1 MIKEMKSFA
10 IVLVCYKRLSGIK
23 LLLDSLERADYA
35 GRKDITLIFSID
47 NSGDQTVENFAKEYC
62 WTNGNKIVRTFQS
75 RQGLKKH
82 ILQCGDYTEQYDIVT
97 VLEDD
102 IVVSDSFYQY
112 AYQAAEYYWD
122 DDNIAGISLYNFQK
136 NWLRWVLRFEP
147 MKSSYDTYFIKVA
160 QSWGQVW
167 TKNKWIPFKKW
178 LDENSEFEKSDRL
191 PTYLNNWP
199 ETSWLKFHDKYCI
212 ECNKYFVYPYYSL
225 SSNTSEVGEHANISS
240 CDYQTELQFKKDK
253 FNFQPFSDKS
263 IRYDEYFE
271 REGLEECLGLSKEEV
286 FIDLYGT
293 RKIDT
298 SREYILS
305 TNQLKNVKPER
316 SFRLSLRPI
325 EASIIYN
332 ISGDGIYLYRTR
344 DYMSYSKSLVPHELM
359 KYEMRTMDWRQ
370 LLKFSIELLLNDIRI
385 RIKNILKKNGI

>member
-1 MIKEMKSFA
+1 MLKEMKSFA

-178 LDENSEFEKSDRL
+178 LDENSVFEKSDEL

-225 SSNTSEVGEHANISS
+225 SSNTSEAGEHANISS
-240 CDYQTELQFKKDK
+240 CDYQTELQFQKS
-253 FNFQPFSDKS
+253 NFVFQDFSDES

-271 REGLEECLGLSKEEV
+271 REGLGKYLGLSDKDV
-286 FIDLYGT
+286 FVDLYGT
-293 RKIDT
+293 RRIDV
-298 SREYILS
+298 SREYVLS
-305 TNQLKNVKPER
+305 TNKLKNVDVVK
-316 SFRLSLRPI
+316 SFRLFLRPI
-325 EASIIYN
+325 ETSIMYG
-332 ISGDGIYLYRTR
+332 ISGDGIYLYRSS
-344 DYMSYSKSLVPHELM
+344 DYIKNVKGVIPYELM

-370 LLKFSIELLLNDIRI
+370 LFAFSVKLFWDDIKSRLLKIR
-385 RIKNILKKNGI
+385 KK

>member
-1 MIKEMKSFA
+1 MKSFA

-23 LLLDSLERADYA
+23 LLLDSLERVNYA

-47 NSGDQTVENFAKEYC
+47 NSGDQTVEKFARDYC
-62 WTNGNKIVRTFQS
+62 WKNGNKLVRTFPK

-82 ILQCGDYTEQYDIVT
+82 ILQCGDFTEQYDIVT
-97 VLEDD
+97 ILEDD

-136 NWLRWVLRFEP
+136 NWLRWILRFEP

-167 TKNKWIPFKKW
+167 TKNKWTSFKEW
-178 LDENSEFEKSDRL
+178 LKENSAFEKSDKL
-191 PTYLNNWP
+191 PEYLNNWP

-225 SSNTSEVGEHANISS
+225 SSNTSEAGEHANTSS
-240 CDYQTELQFKKDK
+240 CDYQTELQFQKTN
-253 FNFQPFSDKS
+253 FVFQPFSDKS

-271 REGLEECLGLSKEEV
+271 REGLEEYLGILTEDV

-298 SREYILS
+298 SRKYVL
-305 TNQLKNVKPER
+305 TTKKLKKVNAVK
-316 SFRLSLRPI
+316 SFRLFLRPI
-325 EASIIYN
+325 EASIIYG
-332 ISGDGIYLYRTR
+332 ISGEGIYLYYSS
-344 DYMSYSKSLVPHELM
+344 DYIKESRNTISHELM

-370 LLKFSIELLLNDIRI
+370 LIVFSLKLFWNDVIVRLKRI
-385 RIKNILKKNGI
+385 LTRNKQ